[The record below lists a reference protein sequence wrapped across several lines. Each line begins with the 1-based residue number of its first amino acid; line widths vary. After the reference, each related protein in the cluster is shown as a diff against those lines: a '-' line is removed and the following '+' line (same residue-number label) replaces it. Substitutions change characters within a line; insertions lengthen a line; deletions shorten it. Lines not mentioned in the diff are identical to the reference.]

1 MNYTGVI
8 HSLPS
13 FPLLSQQRHRVR
25 GHDSAMSTEATG
37 SRILVVDDESNI
49 SDLIATSLKFV
60 GFDVRTAASGS
71 QALAVAEE
79 FKPHAMILD
88 VMLPDLDGFEVCR
101 EIRKVSTV
109 PIIMLT
115 ARISEADRV
124 TGYESGADIYLS
136 KPVSVAELEASISS
150 IARRQV
156 DSSSHENELWL
167 DVISMRL
174 QKGSQF
180 TELTRQETQL
190 LRALNEAPMQFL
202 PAWALLERL
211 GKDTDSK
218 SRSNLDVSI
227 TRLRKKLLSA
237 TGQDGTLKV
246 ARNAGYQ
253 LTIRLRMK

>member
-1 MNYTGVI
+1 MASSLKIVIVEDHDALRIMMVGHLSAKGYQVVGV
-8 HSLPS
+8 
-13 FPLLSQQRHRVR
+13 
-25 GHDSAMSTEATG
+25 DSGVALDAHLAESMPD
-37 SRILVVDDESNI
+37 ILVL
-49 SDLIATSLKFV
+49 DLTLPIEDGLSIAT
-60 GFDVRTAASGS
+60 RIRAAYP
-71 QALAVAEE
+71 Q
-79 FKPHAMILD
+79 IY
-88 VMLPDLDGFEVCR
+88 
-101 EIRKVSTV
+101 
-109 PIIMLT
+109 IIMLT